1 MKRLFILFAFSL
13 CLISNMRAQID
24 HVVQRGETLESIAQK
39 YGISTEALKKANP
52 SVNAVYAGKRLV
64 LPEGAKLVNTPAVDA
79 VQLDASAQPV
89 VNRYQGTGV
98 SDKER
103 YRRSSLCLVMLTH
116 RGKKY
121 AEEMERV
128 FKNFPLPLRYNE
140 HNITELRVIAV
151 KGKQEKND
159 IDKLLSTN
167 DIAQKIVG
175 RWFDRNPETGMMDMD
190 LIHERGGYGASY
202 SDYQR
207 SQTTVRGT
215 SLLRDEGI
223 ELLQST
229 FVLVCDMDYIDQS
242 KGSSIFAGIMA
253 VASAAAG
260 VAGEVNRQKGNK
272 EAANQ
277 WSAASNLGMAG
288 AEIVAD
294 IGGFR
299 VKMHA
304 YLYKLKWDN
313 SMTQIMY
320 NDYWSDSTTE
330 ASEAAARKSKFDG
343 AGKIFALEYI
353 GEYKESSTKTILKSW
368 KNEDEVILDVC
379 HRCVEKGMRE
389 LAKAFPIFRPR
400 APFYFEG
407 GLMYSHIGRKEDV
420 TYGKEYEILEPYK
433 DKNGQI
439 CYKRVAKAKAGS
451 PWDNQNIRFDE
462 YFDSAAKGTQFSPGH
477 SSIDLHSPGL
487 QLREL

>member
-1 MKRLFILFAFSL
+1 MQ
-13 CLISNMRAQID
+13 AQTND
-24 HVVQRGETLESIAQK
+24 N
-39 YGISTEALKKANP
+39 STQLT
-52 SVNAVYAGKRLV
+52 NA
-64 LPEGAKLVNTPAVDA
+64 AVDPA
-79 VQLDASAQPV
+79 

-103 YRRSSLCLVMLTH
+103 YRRSSLCLIMLTH

-128 FKNFPLPLRYNE
+128 FRNFPLPLRYNE
-140 HNITELRVIAV
+140 HNISDMRVIAV
-151 KGKQEKND
+151 KGKQAKTD
-159 IDKLLSTN
+159 IDKIVNSN
-167 DIAQKIVG
+167 YVAQKVVG
-175 RWFDRNPETGMMDMD
+175 RWFNRNAAGQMNMD

-207 SQTTVRGT
+207 SQTNIRGT
-215 SLLRDEGI
+215 SMLRDEGI

-260 VAGEVNRQKGNK
+260 VAGEVNRSKGNT
-272 EAANQ
+272 ETADE
-277 WSAASNLGMAG
+277 WETASNLGMAG
-288 AEIVAD
+288 ASVVAD

-304 YLYKLKWDN
+304 YLYKLKWDDN
-313 SMTQIMY
+313 LTQVMY
-320 NDYWSDSTTE
+320 NDYWTDASTD
-330 ASEAAARKSKFDG
+330 ASEAAARKTKFDS
-343 AGKIFALEYI
+343 AGKAFSLEYV

-368 KNEDEVILDVC
+368 RNEDEVILDVC
-379 HRCVEKGMRE
+379 HRCVQKGMRE
-389 LAKAFPIFRPR
+389 LAKTFPIFRPR

-407 GLMYSHIGRKEDV
+407 TSMYSHIGRKEDV
-420 TYGKEYEILEPYK
+420 TMGKEYEIIEPYK

-439 CYKRVAKAKAGS
+439 CYKRVGKAKAGT
-451 PWDNQNIRFDE
+451 PWENLTIRFDQ
-462 YFDSAAKGTQFSPGH
+462 YFDTEAKGTMFTPDHASV
-477 SSIDLHSPGL
+477 DLHSPGL
-487 QLREL
+487 QIREM

>member
-1 MKRLFILFAFSL
+1 MKRFLALLACSL
-13 CLISNMRAQID
+13 CLMSNMQAQTD
-24 HVVQRGETLESIAQK
+24 NDVTQQPA
-39 YGISTEALKKANP
+39 AN
-52 SVNAVYAGKRLV
+52 
-64 LPEGAKLVNTPAVDA
+64 E
-79 VQLDASAQPV
+79 QQPV

-103 YRRSSLCLVMLTH
+103 YRRSSLCIIMLTH

-121 AEEMERV
+121 ATEMERV
-128 FKNFPLPLRYNE
+128 FQNFPLPLRYNE
-140 HNITELRVIAV
+140 HNISDLRVISV
-151 KGKQEKND
+151 KGKQEKKD

-167 DIAQKIVG
+167 DIAQKVVG
-175 RWFDRNPETGMMDMD
+175 RWFNRDASGLMNMD

-207 SQTTVRGT
+207 SQNTVRGT

-253 VASAAAG
+253 VASAAAQ
-260 VAGEVNRQKGNK
+260 VAGEVQKENGHKDAGNK
-272 EAANQ
+272 LEAVGE
-277 WSAASNLGMAG
+277 LGMAG
-288 AEIVAD
+288 AQIVAD

-304 YLYKLKWDN
+304 FLYKLKWDD
-313 SMTQIMY
+313 SMTQTMY
-320 NDYWSDSTTE
+320 SDYWADTTTAVEE
-330 ASEAAARKSKFDG
+330 AQARKEKFDG
-343 AGKIFALEYI
+343 AGKIFGLEYV

-379 HRCVEKGMRE
+379 HRCVQKGMRE
-389 LAKAFPIFRPR
+389 LAKTFPVFRPR
-400 APFYFEG
+400 APFYFEDG
-407 GLMYSHIGRKEDV
+407 SMYSHIGRKEDV
-420 TYGKEYEILEPYK
+420 AAGKEYEILEPYK

-439 CYKRVAKAKAGS
+439 CYKRVAKATAGT
-451 PWDNQNIRFDE
+451 PWDNYSIRFDE
-462 YFDSAAKGTQFSPGH
+462 YFDTAAKGTMFTPSH
-477 SSIDLHSPGL
+477 SSVDLHSPGL

>member
-1 MKRLFILFAFSL
+1 MKRLLALFACSL
-13 CLISNMRAQID
+13 CLISNMQAQTD
-24 HVVQRGETLESIAQK
+24 DSATPQ
-39 YGISTEALKKANP
+39 
-52 SVNAVYAGKRLV
+52 
-64 LPEGAKLVNTPAVDA
+64 PAVSE
-79 VQLDASAQPV
+79 QQPV

-103 YRRSSLCLVMLTH
+103 YRRSSLCIIMLTH

-140 HNITELRVIAV
+140 HNISELRVISV
-151 KGKQEKND
+151 KGKQEKKD
-159 IDKLLSTN
+159 IDKLLN
-167 DIAQKIVG
+167 NNHIAQKVVG
-175 RWFDRNPETGMMDMD
+175 RWFNRDASGLMNMD

-207 SQTTVRGT
+207 SQNTVRGT
-215 SLLRDEGI
+215 AMLRDEGI

-242 KGSSIFAGIMA
+242 KGSSVFAGILA

-260 VAGEVNRQKGNK
+260 VASEVNRQNGKK
-272 EAANQ
+272 ETAKE
-277 WSAASNLGMAG
+277 WETASDLGMAS
-288 AEIVAD
+288 AAVVAD

-304 YLYKLKWDN
+304 FLYKLKWDD
-313 SMTQIMY
+313 SMTQAMY
-320 NDYWSDSTTE
+320 NDYWADTTTE
-330 ASEAAARKSKFDG
+330 LAEAQARKAKFDG
-343 AGKIFALEYI
+343 AGSVFGLEYI

-379 HRCVEKGMRE
+379 HRCVQKGMRE
-389 LAKAFPIFRPR
+389 LAKNFAVFRPR
-400 APFYFEG
+400 APFYFEDG
-407 GLMYSHIGRKEDV
+407 SMYSHIGRKEDV
-420 TYGKEYEILEPYK
+420 TDGKEYEILEPYK

-439 CYKRVAKAKAGS
+439 CYKRVAKAKAGT
-451 PWDNQNIRFDE
+451 PWDNYTIRFDE
-462 YFDSAAKGTQFSPGH
+462 YFDTAAKGTKFTPGH
-477 SSIDLHSPGL
+477 SSVDLHSPGL
-487 QLREL
+487 QLREM